1 MSKNV
6 KKDGPVWLSRS
17 NIEVGWRSREGDL
30 NFPGESRSSPALLDG
45 HVKVYKAERG
55 QGEEKRRKEGRRHRL
70 GITEGM
76 VVIV

>member
-45 HVKVYKAERG
+45 HVKS
-55 QGEEKRRKEGRRHRL
+55 L
-70 GITEGM
+70 
-76 VVIV
+76 